1 MQKLLRAKE
10 NRRLGLLPAGER
22 VDATFLILLLLLLAV
37 GLGMLFSASS
47 AQSQYDTG
55 YTISTRYL
63 QKQAA
68 CALVG
73 LISSTAPVCPEN
85 TCTLSPILR
94 LT

>member
-1 MQKLLRAKE
+1 MHKRLHAKE
-10 NRRLGLLPAGER
+10 NRRLSFFQTGEQID
-22 VDATFLILLLLLLAV
+22 VTFLILLLALLAV
-37 GLGMLFSASS
+37 GLGMLYSASS

-73 LISSTAPVCPEN
+73 LGALAV
-85 TCTLSPILR
+85 LSKIP
-94 LT
+94 TDFW